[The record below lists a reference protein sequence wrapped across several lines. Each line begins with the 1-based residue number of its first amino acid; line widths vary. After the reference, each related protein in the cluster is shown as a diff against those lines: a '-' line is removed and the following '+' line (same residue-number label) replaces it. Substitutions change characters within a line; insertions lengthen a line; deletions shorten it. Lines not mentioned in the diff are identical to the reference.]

1 MIGTENAFV
10 PDAGKQI
17 TRVSLLDLSPSL
29 KLLGNAAGSQVQ
41 IWNVENLAKGPHYL
55 TVGSRSV
62 KTYLEDPDYPEG
74 VSRLVITPGK
84 VVVALGS
91 LVRAYSF
98 DLKPAQ

>member
-1 MIGTENAFV
+1 M
-10 PDAGKQI
+10 
-17 TRVSLLDLSPSL
+17 
-29 KLLGNAAGSQVQ
+29 
-41 IWNVENLAKGPHYL
+41 

-62 KTYLEDPDYPEG
+62 KTYIEDPDYPEG

-98 DLKPAQ
+98 DLRPAQ